1 MTKFGKY
8 ASDGSIEVEATECML
23 TGRTLIPPYD
33 NTVRERVEG
42 TPYFY
47 RVIGHQYH
55 RVTDELREKWGS
67 EAKAQDK
74 PAPTPRAPKTVDKT
88 EVKE

>member
-8 ASDGSIEVEATECML
+8 ASDGSIEIEATECML
-23 TGRTLIPPYD
+23 TGRDLVKPYD
-33 NTVRERVEG
+33 NAVRERVEG

-47 RVIGHQYH
+47 RVMGHQYH
-55 RVTDELREKWGS
+55 RVTDELREQWS
-67 EAKAQDK
+67 REAKAQDR
-74 PAPTPRAPKTVDKT
+74 PAVMPRASKGAEKT